1 MSPND
6 NVYKFDGYSEDG
18 EESYIM
24 IEPNRYEGYKSES
37 GEDIILITATDTICD
52 IGNSSFVAI
61 NLQTAKLMIEAL
73 QEIIDYVED
82 NI

>member
-6 NVYKFDGYSEDG
+6 NVYRFDGYSEDG

-24 IEPNRYEGYKSES
+24 IEPNRYEGYKSKS
-37 GEDIILITATDTICD
+37 GEDIILITTTDTICE
-52 IGNSSFVAI
+52 IECSSFVAI